1 MEITERTIGE
11 HGECED
17 KSAFRI
23 PQSAIRILGIA
34 GTSSN
39 VGKTSLIYRLLR
51 ELSRDEAWEAI
62 KLTRGHYRSCG
73 KDPHACCV
81 SHLLSDQPVVR
92 SGREATY
99 VFGKDTGVFWD
110 GGADN
115 VHWVIVTNDQVEQG
129 IRQALER
136 VRTGNVLIEGTS
148 FLKYFKADFAI
159 LVARS
164 DRLQLKPSAR
174 QALLNGLVDAIY
186 LSGDGDG
193 EMLRSQFSSSVNAEG
208 GSAAIA
214 GSLERLPIY
223 TKQDFP
229 GLVDRIREIA
239 TETQRH

>member
-1 MEITERTIGE
+1 MPEKTI
-11 HGECED
+11 D
-17 KSAFRI
+17 N
-23 PQSAIRILGIA
+23 QSAIRTPQSAFNNPRSAIKILGIS

-39 VGKTSLIYRLLR
+39 VGKTSLIYRLLQ
-51 ELSRDEAWEAI
+51 ELSRHEAWEAI
-62 KLTRGHYRSCG
+62 KLTRGHFRSCG

-99 VFGKDTGVFWD
+99 AFGKDTGVFWD

-148 FLKYFKADFAI
+148 FLKYVKADFAI

-193 EMLRSQFSSSVNAEG
+193 EILRSQFSSSVNLESK
-208 GSAAIA
+208 SAAIA

-229 GLVDRIREIA
+229 ELVELIGRM
-239 TETQRH
+239 

>member
-1 MEITERTIGE
+1 MEIAERTIEEPEG
-11 HGECED
+11 
-17 KSAFRI
+17 
-23 PQSAIRILGIA
+23 QSAIRDLRSAIKILGIS

-39 VGKTSLIYRLLR
+39 VGKTSLISQLLR
-51 ELSRDEAWEAI
+51 ELSRVEAWEAI
-62 KLTRGHYRSCG
+62 KLTRGHFRSCG

-99 VFGKDTGVFWD
+99 QFGKDTGVFWD
-110 GGADN
+110 AGADN

-136 VRTGNVLIEGTS
+136 IRTGNVLIEGTS
-148 FLKYFKADFAI
+148 FLKYVKADFAI

-193 EMLRSQFSSSVNAEG
+193 ERLKSQFSSSVNVESK
-208 GSAAIA
+208 SAAIA

-229 GLVDRIREIA
+229 ELVELIGRM
-239 TETQRH
+239 

>member
-1 MEITERTIGE
+1 MEIAERTIE
-11 HGECED
+11 YP
-17 KSAFRI
+17 SAIRN
-23 PQSAIRILGIA
+23 PQSAIKILGIA

-39 VGKTSLIYRLLR
+39 VGKTSLIYRLLQ

-81 SHLLSDQPVVR
+81 SHLLSEQPVVR
-92 SGREATY
+92 SGRAATY
-99 VFGKDTGVFWD
+99 AFGKDTGVFWD
-110 GGADN
+110 AGADN

-129 IRQALER
+129 IRHALER

-148 FLKYFKADFAI
+148 FLKYVKADFAI

-193 EMLRSQFSSSVNAEG
+193 EMLRAQFSSSINAES

-214 GSLERLPIY
+214 DSLSRLPIY

-229 GLVDRIREIA
+229 RLVDRIRQFA

>member
-1 MEITERTIGE
+1 MEITKRTIEE
-11 HGECED
+11 HGERED
-17 KSAFRI
+17 KSVFRI
-23 PQSAIRILGIA
+23 PHSAIKILGIA

-39 VGKTSLIYRLLR
+39 VGKTSLIYRLLQ

-99 VFGKDTGVFWD
+99 AFSKDTGVFWD
-110 GGADN
+110 AGADN

-129 IRQALER
+129 IRRALER

-148 FLKYFKADFAI
+148 FLKYIKADFAI

-193 EMLRSQFSSSVNAEG
+193 EMLRSQFSSSVKVENK
-208 GSAAIA
+208 SAAIA
-214 GSLERLPIY
+214 DSLERLPIY

-229 GLVDRIREIA
+229 RLVERIREFA
-239 TETQRH
+239 SETL

>member
-1 MEITERTIGE
+1 MYIAERTVEGQ
-11 HGECED
+11 G
-17 KSAFRI
+17 
-23 PQSAIRILGIA
+23 QSAIRNPHSAIKILGIA

-51 ELSRDEAWEAI
+51 EMSRDEAWEAI

-81 SHLLSDQPVVR
+81 SHLLNEQPVVR
-92 SGREATY
+92 SGREETY
-99 VFGKDTGVFWD
+99 AFGKDTGLFWD
-110 GGADN
+110 AGADN

-148 FLKYFKADFAI
+148 FLKYVKADFAI

-193 EMLRSQFSSSVNAEG
+193 KMLRSQFTSSVNAE
-208 GSAAIA
+208 SNSRAIT
-214 GSLERLPIY
+214 GSLEHLPIY
-223 TKQDFP
+223 TKQDFQ
-229 GLVDRIREIA
+229 GLVERIRGIA
-239 TETQRH
+239 RETQRH

>member
-1 MEITERTIGE
+1 MEIAEKTI
-11 HGECED
+11 ED
-17 KSAFRI
+17 QSGIRI
-23 PQSAIRILGIA
+23 PRSVIKILGIA

-92 SGREATY
+92 SGRDATY
-99 VFGKDTGVFWD
+99 AFGKDTGVFWD
-110 GGADN
+110 AGAHN

-136 VRTGNVLIEGTS
+136 VGTGNVLIEGTS
-148 FLKYFKADFAI
+148 FLKYVKADFAI

-193 EMLRSQFSSSVNAEG
+193 EMLRSQFSSSINAES

-229 GLVDRIREIA
+229 GLVERIREFA

>member
-1 MEITERTIGE
+1 MEIAERTIENRVE
-11 HGECED
+11 HED
-17 KSAFRI
+17 ESAIRD
-23 PQSAIRILGIA
+23 PQSAIKILAIA

-39 VGKTSLIYRLLR
+39 VGKTSLIYRLLQ

-81 SHLLSDQPVVR
+81 SHLLDDQPVVR
-92 SGREATY
+92 SGRAETY
-99 VFGKDTGVFWD
+99 AFGKDTGVFWD
-110 GGADN
+110 AGADN

-148 FLKYFKADFAI
+148 FLKYVKADLAV

-174 QALLNGLVDAIY
+174 QALLGGLIDAIY

-193 EMLRSQFSSSVNAEG
+193 ETLRSQFNSSVNVESR
-208 GSAAIA
+208 SAPITGAL
-214 GSLERLPIY
+214 SSLPIY

-229 GLVDRIREIA
+229 GLVELIGRI
-239 TETQRH
+239 

>member
-1 MEITERTIGE
+1 MEIAERTIEE
-11 HGECED
+11 HAEPVEHED
-17 KSAFRI
+17 KSAIRDLR
-23 PQSAIRILGIA
+23 SAIKILGIS

-51 ELSRDEAWEAI
+51 ELSRDQAWEAI
-62 KLTRGHYRSCG
+62 KLTRGHFRSCG

-81 SHLLSDQPVVR
+81 SHLLSDRPVVR

-99 VFGKDTGVFWD
+99 AFGKDTGLFWD

-129 IRQALER
+129 VRQALER

-148 FLKYFKADFAI
+148 FLKYIKADFAI

-193 EMLRSQFSSSVNAEG
+193 EMLRSQFNSLINAESK
-208 GSAAIA
+208 SAAIA

-229 GLVDRIREIA
+229 ELVELIGRM
-239 TETQRH
+239 